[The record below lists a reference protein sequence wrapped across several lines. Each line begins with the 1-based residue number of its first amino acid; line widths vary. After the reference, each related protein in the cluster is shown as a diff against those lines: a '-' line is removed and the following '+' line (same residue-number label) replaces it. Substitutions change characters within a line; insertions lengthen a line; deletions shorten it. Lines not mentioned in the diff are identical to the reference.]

1 MPIVK
6 NPILE
11 IFLFYYKRLY
21 WLGYCHTSDRANPAD
36 CQLKGYLFAVYRIW
50 CWEGISTIFTSINVT
65 FIMYKSTLIWLAVP
79 DFNTLTSVWLLL
91 HLEADS
97 IPAGFYGRLWWIMN
111 GYESKETD
119 FSPLQSILTA
129 ILGGTEL
136 YIKKQ
141 SLA

>member
-1 MPIVK
+1 
-6 NPILE
+6 
-11 IFLFYYKRLY
+11 
-21 WLGYCHTSDRANPAD
+21 
-36 CQLKGYLFAVYRIW
+36 
-50 CWEGISTIFTSINVT
+50 
-65 FIMYKSTLIWLAVP
+65 
-79 DFNTLTSVWLLL
+79 
-91 HLEADS
+91 
-97 IPAGFYGRLWWIMN
+97 MN